1 MTGSIP
7 EELTQGKDV
16 VSEGATPPTR
26 PTRLSRFLQEAV
38 HELQRASVLNGAK
51 EERDS
56 HSPLQA
62 VQSRSQSEELQ
73 QDEDKDQA
81 DDMDVLAGL
90 HAVGGEMAPPV
101 FELD

>member
-7 EELTQGKDV
+7 EELTGKDV
-16 VSEGATPPTR
+16 SDGLPPTR

-38 HELQRASVLNGAK
+38 HELQRTSVLNGAG
-51 EERDS
+51 EGQDRG
-56 HSPLQA
+56 SPQQA
-62 VQSRSQSEELQ
+62 VTSRSQSEELQ
-73 QDEDKDQA
+73 QDEDNQA

-90 HAVGGEMAPPV
+90 HAVGSEMAPPV